1 MDLISLPA
9 WSRGLLHVV
18 VETPRGA
25 GVKVKLDPDLGAFT
39 VSRPLPAGMVYPY
52 DFGFVPGTRAP
63 DGDPLDAMVYW
74 DVASWPGV
82 VLECRVL
89 GVLLCDQA
97 GKTKQKRRERNDR
110 LLVVPDAA
118 ERSHQLKS
126 ALKLERRVRE
136 ELESFFLASTALE
149 GKDVHVLGWKG
160 PAEAR
165 RLIAAQSLPRA
176 KGSR

>member
-9 WSRGLLHVV
+9 WSRERLLHVV

-74 DVASWPGV
+74 DVGSWPGV

-97 GKTKQKRRERNDR
+97 GQKKRRERNDR
-110 LLVVPDAA
+110 LLVVPDTA
-118 ERSHQLKS
+118 ERSQQLKS
-126 ALKLERRVRE
+126 ALRLERRVRE

-149 GKDVHVLGWKG
+149 GKDLNILGWRG
-160 PAEAR
+160 PAEAKR
-165 RLIAAQSLPRA
+165 VIAAASLLPSA
-176 KGSR
+176 KRS